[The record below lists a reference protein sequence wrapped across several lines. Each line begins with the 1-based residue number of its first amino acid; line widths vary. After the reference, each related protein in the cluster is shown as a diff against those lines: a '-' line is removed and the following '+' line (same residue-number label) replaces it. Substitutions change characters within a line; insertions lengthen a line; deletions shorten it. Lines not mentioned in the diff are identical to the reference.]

1 MASSK
6 KKHTP
11 TGLSK
16 YARARN
22 VDQSAP
28 CSQVGCKGARERE
41 GRPRTRANTCFV
53 QGVACVGRGGG
64 RCCCRAWVPKPF
76 AHTWGCTCA
85 CQSGKAHGSGT
96 VPGAA
101 WVVVVGE
108 GCVGGQS
115 QTAVH
120 GIDVPG
126 RIVWLSRG
134 VHSGCKGAARGTL
147 GRARTMKLRWRECAV
162 GPPGVVAPGQG
173 VHPHSLVPRCPLGS
187 TSTPS
192 SKITAASDRRA
203 SGATCVAHRGAGR
216 CPKQSRM
223 GRAPSSSGT

>member
-1 MASSK
+1 
-6 KKHTP
+6 
-11 TGLSK
+11 
-16 YARARN
+16 
-22 VDQSAP
+22 
-28 CSQVGCKGARERE
+28 
-41 GRPRTRANTCFV
+41 
-53 QGVACVGRGGG
+53 
-64 RCCCRAWVPKPF
+64 
-76 AHTWGCTCA
+76 
-85 CQSGKAHGSGT
+85 

-115 QTAVH
+115 RTAVH

-173 VHPHSLVPRCPLGS
+173 VHPYSLGQAGIHLHALFQNHGGIGPKGIRSDLRSSQGSGEVPQTKQNG
-187 TSTPS
+187 TST
-192 SKITAASDRRA
+192 
-203 SGATCVAHRGAGR
+203 
-216 CPKQSRM
+216 KQ
-223 GRAPSSSGT
+223 